1 MTEIEVTG
9 TVAKIIPPRDT
20 YTQGQLG
27 TARIHFTF
35 DADWQGY
42 TDLTAVFDSGLAS
55 ADAAIINDECTVPQ
69 DVLATPYRIIQISI
83 SGNDGTNAISTAW
96 VRLGQV
102 LPSGTTGGGGRFVTF
117 DELAQML
124 LNYVTFGDLDDYVTK
139 TELATAIAELAK
151 KDELDALTAAFDA
164 LVLAVDDKADKSE
177 LDKYVLKSIYDDF
190 VQAVNDALALK
201 ANLTDV
207 WQKSE
212 ITLVTSGDGKSFLGN
227 DGQYHVIQGGSGDAK
242 AFIAEYN
249 VTTAQE
255 IIDFIDASNEPY
267 APMQVKRGGSYYT
280 VVTAVKQDTN
290 QVIIRTFATLSGNY
304 YMFTYTV
311 TDGTWASS
319 SYGFQKI
326 LESGTNIKTI
336 NGQSLLGSGNIE
348 VQGSGVQVQ
357 ANWNETDDTSPAYI
371 QNKPTIPDVSNLATK
386 ESVQAVSDTVSTL
399 SGTVINQ
406 GVAIQNLTNDKA
418 DKATLANYA
427 TTEYVDGNF
436 AKAADIPDVSGFE
449 TTAHAEA
456 TFAKK
461 SDIPDVSGFETTQHA
476 NDTFATKDALT
487 TGLAGKV
494 DTATLDGYETS
505 AHADATFAKKTD
517 VPIFAHT
524 DTPEGAGQ
532 IKKDTWTINGETK
545 QSFEFLRAAALSGE
559 CVYTTTDGTKC
570 RLMTADEFE
579 VSGVTKDELS
589 TATDACW
596 KKSEIGLETTGTGT
610 LFLAN
615 DGTYKPASG
624 DPPDLTAYLKKSEAE
639 RIYAT
644 IANHNALVDRVTA
657 AEADIDNL
665 ETDVAALKTVQVKS
679 VTASGFTVTPDT
691 NGNVNVG
698 GTDVSRTATSGSW
711 GSEITYTIAQTLP
724 AGASSDTKGS
734 SLTVVKRTE
743 NSGATPRTTM
753 TVDGVQL
760 ATSADVPDVSLFATT
775 EYVQNTFETL
785 AHASAT
791 YETKEDASK
800 VKTVKAGEIITSVE
814 NGGIQVGR
822 TFVTYSGQGTPGN
835 LGHVISV
842 FEIVPVGT
850 SDGSIVYTGEAGSGI
865 SFHMSEN
872 GTELTSFQIS
882 FGTRSGKFS
891 LPTMKWVSDTFAAKT
906 DIITVTDGDGT
917 QFLANDG
924 TYKTVQITPPD
935 LTPYL
940 TKSEAG
946 ETYATKSALDE
957 KADRTQLQ
965 GYLTRVEA
973 SETYETIARASK
985 IKSLTA
991 AGHAVTVTDEGL
1003 ANVGGTKV
1011 TKTSASPQIGVSNV
1025 SLSVQQILPAT
1036 EDSTTGEGETLP
1048 ITYTATTSGALT
1060 EYSNFTIDGVQI
1072 ATNDDLTAAVSPIKS
1087 IKVDKFNVLTP
1098 DENGQVTTGRTPVA
1112 ISQST
1117 SEGITNYCVGIYED
1131 LPGGVAGPGE
1141 GSALSITYKA
1151 NDTELTSFAIKSG
1164 ANLTTGTSYELPTM
1178 KWVREYIDAL
1188 DANNTGY

>member
-1 MTEIEVTG
+1 MTEIEVNG

-27 TARIHFTF
+27 TARLHFTF
-35 DADWQGY
+35 DDAWQGY
-42 TDLTAVFDSGLAS
+42 TDLKAIFDCGVAS
-55 ADAAIINDECTVPQ
+55 ADAAIVNDECTVPQ

-83 SGNDGTNAISTAW
+83 SGNDGANAISTAW

-102 LPSGTTGGGGRFVTF
+102 LPSGTSGGGGRFVTF

-139 TELATAIAELAK
+139 AELAAAIADLAK

-201 ANLTDV
+201 ADLTDV
-207 WQKSE
+207 WKKSE

-319 SYGFQKI
+319 SYGFQKL

-336 NGQSLLGSGNIE
+336 NGQSILGSGNIE

-371 QNKPTIPDVSNLATK
+371 QNKPDIPDVSGLATK

-406 GVAIQNLTNDKA
+406 GVAIQNLSNDKV

-436 AKAADIPDVSGFE
+436 AKTTDIPDVSGFE

-476 NDTFATKDALT
+476 NETFATKNALT

-494 DTATLDGYETS
+494 DTATLGDYETS

-524 DTPEGAGQ
+524 DTPEASGQ

-639 RIYAT
+639 SIYAT
-644 IANHNALVDRVTA
+644 IANHNALVDRVTT
-657 AEADIDNL
+657 AEADIDTL
-665 ETDVAALKTVQVKS
+665 ETDVAALKTGQVKS

-698 GTDVSRTATSGSW
+698 GTDVSRVATSGSW

-724 AGASSDTKGS
+724 TGATSDTKGS
-734 SLTVVKRTE
+734 TLTVVKRTE

-760 ATSADVPDVSLFATT
+760 ATSADVPDVSGFATT

-785 AHASAT
+785 AHAAET
-791 YETKEDASK
+791 YETKADASK
-800 VKTVKAGEIITSVE
+800 VKSLTAAGYGVTLDA
-814 NGGIQVGR
+814 NGNANVG
-822 TFVTYSGQGTPGN
+822 
-835 LGHVISV
+835 
-842 FEIVPVGT
+842 GT
-850 SDGSIVYTGEAGSGI
+850 SISFTGEGLEYKLAVKQTLPSTGDTVTTGEGSGFGFDWLG
-865 SFHMSEN
+865 SRPGYVEFKVTTSAGVTN
-872 GTELTSFQIS
+872 TVCELI
-882 FGTRSGKFS
+882 TRTYANEVYAFKQ
-891 LPTMKWVSDTFAAKT
+891 
-906 DIITVTDGDGT
+906 DIITVTDGDGS

-924 TYKTVQITPPD
+924 MYKTVQITPPD

-946 ETYATKSALDE
+946 ETYATKNELDA

-985 IKSLTA
+985 IKSLSA
-991 AGHAVTVTDEGL
+991 AGHAVTVTNEGF

-1072 ATNDDLTAAVSPIKS
+1072 ATKDDLTAAVSPIKS

-1117 SEGITNYCVGIYED
+1117 SEGITNYWVGIYED

-1164 ANLTTGTSYELPTM
+1164 ATMSEGTSYELPTM

-1188 DANNTGY
+1188 DANNVGY